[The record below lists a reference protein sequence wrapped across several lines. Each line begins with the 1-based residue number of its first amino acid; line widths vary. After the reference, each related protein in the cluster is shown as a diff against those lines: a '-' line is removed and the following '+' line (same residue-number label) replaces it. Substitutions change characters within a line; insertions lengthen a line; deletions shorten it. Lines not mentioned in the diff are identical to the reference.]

1 VISLILQSSSTRFKL
16 TTMVDFPVSHLDMS
30 GYLTKDA
37 DIDWRSRGK
46 NGFSHKASWLPWQK
60 IRKPPES
67 QLNQIH
73 SYSLFGVV
81 NHHGRLNSGHYT
93 GKENS
98 DIFSVTSSIL

>member
-1 VISLILQSSSTRFKL
+1 
-16 TTMVDFPVSHLDMS
+16 MVDFPVSHLDMS